1 MKLPSTLLF
10 ITIVSALGVQALD
23 SGQDSKCLDQA
34 AMKCPTYTDPQNAN
48 AYHIWHMKCI
58 REFWKT
64 LTTSDQCPHPKVR
77 CDCYNGCVKDRWRD
91 ERDVGGWCTEA
102 CRTADKMPAS
112 CI

>member
-1 MKLPSTLLF
+1 MQLPSTLLF

-23 SGQDSKCLDQA
+23 SRQDSKCLDQA
-34 AMKCPTYTDPQNAN
+34 AMKCPTYTDP
-48 AYHIWHMKCI
+48 
-58 REFWKT
+58 EFWKT